1 MSRIARIVLISYIL
15 CTKIVC
21 AADNEINL
29 QHLNIQQAQ
38 QLFHANSKELLAA
51 QRMLQATEANAMS
64 AAQKP
69 NPSLSIGVS
78 NFNLNRSIG
87 NKNPENQSNSLQDQ
101 TLNSTVQISQ
111 LFERGDKRELR
122 IASAKNAIQASQF
135 DAKDTERLW
144 LFKLN
149 ASYYDLLLAQE
160 IEAIQT
166 SNVSLYEKTL
176 QATELRL
183 KAGDVAASDVSRI
196 RVDLLKTKNDLRQAQ
211 ANKQKAQSNL
221 AYLIG
226 KETDARLITA
236 EDHWPNTPLS
246 DAPTLAAIS
255 TQNNINQRPDVLAAE
270 ARTKQAEEN
279 TRLANAL
286 KTRDLNIALQY
297 QHFPGQLPGAG
308 ENTIGAAISI
318 PLFTNYEY
326 QGEIARAQVDL
337 NAAQEAKEQARAAAL
352 SEIDLANADLQAST
366 EKLKRFDAQILT
378 EAQKAADA
386 AEFAYTQGAK
396 GVTDLLDSRRVLR
409 ALQLDAA
416 NVRADFA
423 KSLAAWKAAMPS
435 TNNPDS
441 SAQSQGSR

>member
-1 MSRIARIVLISYIL
+1 MTISKVLCIAVIGYTLS
-15 CTKIVC
+15 TNAAF
-21 AADNEINL
+21 AADDEVNL
-29 QHLNIQQAQ
+29 QHLSIQQAQ
-38 QLFHANSKELLAA
+38 QLFHANSRELLAA
-51 QRMLQATEANAMS
+51 QRALQATEANAIS

-69 NPSLSIGVS
+69 NPSLSVGVS
-78 NFNLNRSIG
+78 SFNLNRSTG

-122 IASAKNAIQASQF
+122 IASAKNAIQASKF
-135 DAKDTERLW
+135 DAKDTERQW
-144 LFKLN
+144 LFTLN

-166 SNVSLYEKTL
+166 SNVGLYEKTL
-176 QATELRL
+176 QAAELRL
-183 KAGDVAASDVSRI
+183 KAGDIAASDVSRI

-211 ANKQKAQSNL
+211 ANKEKAQSNI

-226 KETDARLITA
+226 KEANASTIYA
-236 EDHWPNTPLS
+236 EDRWPDTQ
-246 DAPTLAAIS
+246 ALADVS
-255 TQNNINQRPDVLAAE
+255 TQKNINQRPDVLAAE
-270 ARTKQAEEN
+270 ARAKQAEEN

-286 KTRDLNIALQY
+286 KTRDVNISLQY

-308 ENTIGAAISI
+308 ENTIGAAVSI

-352 SEIDLANADLQAST
+352 IEVERANADLQGAT
-366 EKLKRFDAQILT
+366 EKLQRFDTQILT

-386 AEFAYTQGAK
+386 AEFAYNHGAT
-396 GVTDLLDSRRVLR
+396 GITDLLDSRRVLR

-423 KSLAAWKAAMPS
+423 KSLAAWKAAMTS
-435 TNNPDS
+435 TDITDTT
-441 SAQSQGSR
+441 AQ